1 MKTGAL
7 AIVIATVIALTA
19 GVLAAPPGQDL
30 QWDTALGVVTFSSEA
45 HASAGNDCT
54 ACHDMTGGEAGI
66 FAMAHGSETLT
77 MAEMNEG
84 KGCGACHNG
93 ETAFATADPA
103 SCMNCHQAQ

>member
-1 MKTGAL
+1 MKIRAL
-7 AIVIATVIALTA
+7 AMVTATVLALTI
-19 GVLAAPPGQDL
+19 GVFAAPPGQDL
-30 QWDTALGVVTFSSEA
+30 QWDTALGAVTFSGES

-54 ACHDMTGGEAGI
+54 ACHDLTGGEAGI
-66 FAMAHGSETLT
+66 FQMTHDSETLT

-103 SCMNCHQAQ
+103 SCMNCHQTQ